1 MPNFKMKGG
10 RVAAAALVALGA
22 ISVAVPSAVA
32 AEQTDET
39 VNAVNDAVGKEVTP
53 EIAKNLNEW
62 AASQDLDLDAEFQED
77 PVTIS
82 TETQKALADKHIV
95 MFNRAGIEP
104 PPGYVYDPSKG
115 SLNDYCT
122 KSPDQFPAP
131 GDNADFSGACAK
143 HDMCY
148 GAHKD
153 PRERVGCNIQLNKDM
168 VHICKSVYPNAADP
182 RRGGCLA
189 TAGTYFAAVTAA
201 HPSQWNPT
209 ISG

>member
-1 MPNFKMKGG
+1 MKLNLKIGG
-10 RVAAAALVALGA
+10 RVAAAAFVALGA
-22 ISVAVPSAVA
+22 VSITVPSAFA
-32 AEQTDET
+32 TEQSNET
-39 VNAVNDAVGKEVTP
+39 VDIVSNAAGKQVTP
-53 EIAKNLNEW
+53 EIAASLEEW
-62 AASQDLDLDAEFQED
+62 ADSQNLDLDAEFQED
-77 PVTIS
+77 PVTTS
-82 TETQKALADKHIV
+82 TEAQDPLTDKHII

-104 PPGYVYDPSKG
+104 PPGYEYNPSKG

-148 GAHKD
+148 GANQD
-153 PRERVGCNIQLNKDM
+153 PKKRVDCNIQLNKDM

-209 ISG
+209 ILG

>member
-1 MPNFKMKGG
+1 MCSLNMGG
-10 RVAAAALVALGA
+10 RVVAAAFAALGA
-22 ISVAVPSAVA
+22 VSITVPSAVA
-32 AEQTDET
+32 AEQPSAAIRT
-39 VNAVNDAVGKEVTP
+39 VDAAVGKEITP
-53 EIAKNLNEW
+53 EIAENLTQW
-62 AASQDLDLDAEFQED
+62 AASQNLDLEAEFEEE
-77 PVTIS
+77 PVTVS
-82 TETQKALADKHIV
+82 TESRKDLAGKSIV
-95 MFNRAGIEP
+95 MYNRAGIEP
-104 PPGYVYDPSKG
+104 PPGYIYDPSRG

-131 GDNADFSGACAK
+131 GDNADFSGACAR

-148 GAHKD
+148 GAHQS
-153 PRERVGCNIQLNKDM
+153 PSERVECNVQLNRDM

-201 HPSQWNPT
+201 HPSQWVPT

>member
-1 MPNFKMKGG
+1 M
-10 RVAAAALVALGA
+10 
-22 ISVAVPSAVA
+22 
-32 AEQTDET
+32 
-39 VNAVNDAVGKEVTP
+39 NAVNDAVGKELPP
-53 EIAKNLNEW
+53 EVAKQLDEW
-62 AASQDLDLDAEFQED
+62 AASQNLDLDAEFQEE

-148 GAHKD
+148 GAHQD
-153 PRERVGCNIQLNKDM
+153 PGERVGCNTQLNKDM

-182 RRGGCLA
+182 RRGGCLS
-189 TAGTYFAAVTAA
+189 TAGTYFAFVTAV

>member
-1 MPNFKMKGG
+1 M
-10 RVAAAALVALGA
+10 
-22 ISVAVPSAVA
+22 
-32 AEQTDET
+32 
-39 VNAVNDAVGKEVTP
+39 TP
-53 EIAKNLNEW
+53 EIAKNLDGW
-62 AASQDLDLDAEFQED
+62 AASQNLDLDAEFKEK
-77 PVTIS
+77 PVTVS

-148 GAHKD
+148 GAHQN
-153 PRERVGCNIQLNKDM
+153 PSERVDCNVQLNKDM
-168 VHICKSVYPNAADP
+168 VHICKSVYPNVADP

-189 TAGTYFAAVTAA
+189 TAATYFAAVTAA